1 MANKKRASGDAVLAK
16 KLIEGTAKHL
26 ASSGQLML
34 AGGTFT
40 PAQATSQLQAIV
52 KGHADVD
59 AARALLEAKLAAVH
73 AQAAAQRVFLD
84 AFVSFVRAAFGTS
97 PDVLVDFGVRTRK
110 TSTPLTVE
118 AKAAAAAKRAAT
130 RAARH
135 VMGPK
140 QRKAI
145 KGDVVGV
152 VVTPVVA
159 PAPATAGSNGAP
171 VAHTA

>member
-1 MANKKRASGDAVLAK
+1 MANKKRVSADAVLAK
-16 KLIEGTAKHL
+16 DLIEGTAKHL
-26 ASSGQLML
+26 ASVGQLML
-34 AGGTFT
+34 AGATFT
-40 PAQATSQLQAIV
+40 PAQATTQLQAIV
-52 KGHADVD
+52 NAHADVD

-73 AQAAAQRVFLD
+73 AQAAAQRVFLN

-97 PDVLVDFGVRTRK
+97 PDVLVDFGVKTRK
-110 TSTPLTVE
+110 TPTPQTVE

-140 QRKAI
+140 QRKAV
-145 KGDVVGV
+145 KGAVVGV

-159 PAPATAGSNGAP
+159 PAPATPAPNG
-171 VAHTA
+171 TAQHSA